1 MARLAPHLV
10 LLRLLSH
17 TLMAAKLEDDDSADL
32 PAAETQPS
40 PLLPAEQVW
49 TRCRWEGRSCSR
61 QTIMAAHKFLP
72 PTPSCTR

>member
-40 PLLPAEQVW
+40 PLLPAEQVP
-49 TRCRWEGRSCSR
+49 TVD
-61 QTIMAAHKFLP
+61 ALP
-72 PTPSCTR
+72 VGGPQLQPPS